1 MPLSSLSASSLFADV
16 GCQVNI
22 VGIRWLLRCCF
33 RGRLLCVFLL
43 LCTFEI
49 RDGSVVMYFLCAP
62 MFLLGV
68 RLLQV
73 VGSYGGCGTY
83 SSNNIVAT

>member
-1 MPLSSLSASSLFADV
+1 MPLSSLSSSSLFADV

-22 VGIRWLLRCCF
+22 AGIRWVIALLLPWQSTLR
-33 RGRLLCVFLL
+33 VFLL
-43 LCTFEI
+43 WTFEI

-73 VGSYGGCGTY
+73 VGSYGGSGT
-83 SSNNIVAT
+83 